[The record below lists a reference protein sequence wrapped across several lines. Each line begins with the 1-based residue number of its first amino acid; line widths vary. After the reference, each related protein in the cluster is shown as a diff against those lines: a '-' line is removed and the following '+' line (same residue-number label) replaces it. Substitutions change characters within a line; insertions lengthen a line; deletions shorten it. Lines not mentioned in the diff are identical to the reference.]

1 MTTGPD
7 QGLVPSGEVPA
18 KTRNVLKLLH
28 IVKGTLQKTEMAW
41 SYSITMQAAI
51 QKLKSNKF
59 VNQIYQILERILIR
73 INYYIILTSPGALTY
88 PFHNPRI
95 ILDSIS

>member
-59 VNQIYQILERILIR
+59 VNQKNISNIR
-73 INYYIILTSPGALTY
+73 KN
-88 PFHNPRI
+88 FN
-95 ILDSIS
+95 

>member
-18 KTRNVLKLLH
+18 KTRNVFKLLH
-28 IVKGTLQKTEMAW
+28 IVKGTLQKTPEMAW

-59 VNQIYQILERILIR
+59 VNQKNISNIR
-73 INYYIILTSPGALTY
+73 KN
-88 PFHNPRI
+88 FN
-95 ILDSIS
+95 